1 MKFNERLKLY
11 RKRAGLSQE
20 QFASALNVKQ
30 YNVSDYEVGRSEP
43 SIELLIKIAQVL
55 NISIDELVGNDNAP
69 LSVEGKEKILLETIE
84 RLPDE
89 DKSKAVD
96 FAIEVINYV
105 GNKK

>member
-1 MKFNERLKLY
+1 MKFNERLKTY

-43 SIELLIKIAQVL
+43 SIELLIKIAKIL
-55 NISIDELVGNDNAP
+55 EISIDELLGNDNAP
-69 LSVEGKEKILLETIE
+69 LSVEGKEKKLLEAIE
-84 RLPDE
+84 NLPEE

-96 FAIEVINYV
+96 FAIEVIEYV

>member
-1 MKFNERLKLY
+1 MKFNERLKVF

-43 SIELLIKIAQVL
+43 SIDLLIKIAQVL
-55 NISIDELVGNDNAP
+55 EVSIDELVGNENAP
-69 LSVEGKEKILLETIE
+69 LSVEGKEKQLLDMINS
-84 RLPDE
+84 LPEE
-89 DKSKAVD
+89 DRSRAVD
-96 FAIEVINYV
+96 FAIDVIDYV